1 MSTLME
7 SPLSRDLA
15 RMRRRINR
23 FFEEPLDLALAFRD
37 EGAKAADRQW
47 WSPTVEVTESPAEF
61 LVTAELPGI
70 SPESVEVQ
78 VGDGVLTLKGTKS
91 DERKHEDKDRRYH
104 VWEREYGSFERS
116 FRFPAEVDEAK
127 VEASHTNGV
136 LRIKVPKAAPSA
148 SEVRTIPIAK
158 K

>member
-7 SPLSRDLA
+7 TPLSRDLA
-15 RMRRRINR
+15 RMRRRIR
-23 FFEEPLDLALAFRD
+23 RLFDEPLDLDLGFRED
-37 EGAKAADRQW
+37 GAKATDRQW
-47 WSPTVEVTESPAEF
+47 WSPTVEMTESPTEF

-70 SPESVEVQ
+70 SPEAVEVQ
-78 VGDGVLTLKGTKS
+78 VGDGVLTVKGTKS
-91 DERKHEDKDRRYH
+91 DERKVEDKDRRYH
-104 VWEREYGSFERS
+104 LWEREYGSFERS
-116 FRFPAEVDEAK
+116 FRFPSEVDEAK
-127 VEASHTNGV
+127 VEASHANGV